1 MGMSEEAS
9 IGGTRVLRMERLK
22 ALEER
27 GGSMKTLNTVREP
40 GLQFLGMHAVLCLV
54 RAWQFLR

>member
-1 MGMSEEAS
+1 
-9 IGGTRVLRMERLK
+9 MERLK

-54 RAWQFLR
+54 RVWQFLR